1 MPDCFQVACQSPDG
15 MQRAIAG
22 RKAPAV
28 SECRRRLPGD
38 WPEAQSVQR
47 EWRRHP
53 MRGCGATVNHGL
65 DAAITR

>member
-1 MPDCFQVACQSPDG
+1 

-38 WPEAQSVQR
+38 WPEAQSVQL

-53 MRGCGATVNHGL
+53 MRDGSASVNHAPGT
-65 DAAITR
+65 AVTR